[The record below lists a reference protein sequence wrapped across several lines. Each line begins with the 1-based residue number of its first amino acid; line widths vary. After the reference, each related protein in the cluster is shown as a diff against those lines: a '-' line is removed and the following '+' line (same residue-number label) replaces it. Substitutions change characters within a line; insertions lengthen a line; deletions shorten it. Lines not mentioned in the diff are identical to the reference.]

1 MNESSL
7 KYAAY
12 KALLEGDI
20 TRGQYE
26 FITEAG
32 LVSRIIKSLKS
43 AGGAAAKTYK
53 DEAYNDAQ
61 EYASQQLQKIVK
73 QIYQAGA
80 KAGQK
85 KEEIDPIIAMILNQA
100 MVDSK
105 IENPALVFRALEKSP
120 EALEAVSEPSA
131 ASSSATGGGTTV
143 VTTNSIAANPG
154 VAAALAAG
162 PAGSS
167 AADAAADAEKS
178 KKNTKDILKAWI
190 DGIVTG
196 TGVEEKKTKKIA
208 KALLDGEHIK
218 IDLSSLAESLRRMR
232 RALVE
237 KKASPQDPILER
249 WQRLAGLSGKKRL
262 LKENV
267 ADDYIATLEAYD
279 EKKDGDFLNYY
290 TGAGGGR
297 KLGSATDDDF
307 AKIVNSP
314 IVDKLILQSKDPE
327 FDNLK
332 SFLSSFK
339 EAAADG
345 EVTPEEHKDLEP
357 LADEADIELL
367 EPDDKEGAAAGEGSG
382 DGKAK
387 DGDGSSKAGGP
398 EASSAES
405 SEYQNAFKD
414 VRKRIA
420 DESITDDEILKV
432 IKYIDVKDAKDA
444 PLSIV

>member
-73 QIYQAGA
+73 QIYQAGT

-262 LKENV
+262 LKEDV
-267 ADDYIATLEAYD
+267 ADDFIAALEAYD

-290 TGAGGGR
+290 NAN
-297 KLGSATDDDF
+297 KVNEIPDDET
-307 AKIVNSP
+307 AMKIANSP
-314 IVDKLILQSKDPE
+314 IVDKLILKSKDPE
-327 FDNLK
+327 LDAAK
-332 SFLSSFK
+332 SFYSYYK
-339 EAAADG
+339 KAASDG
-345 EVTPEEHKDLEP
+345 EVTPEEHKALEP
-357 LADEADIELL
+357 LADEANIELL
-367 EPDDKEGAAAGEGSG
+367 EPDDKEGAAGKVSG

-387 DGDGSSKAGGP
+387 VGDGSSKAGGP